1 MSELTWGYTPP
12 SDTGPSAQRR
22 TVAESIK
29 RLLWEPVMTAEE
41 AADLSVAVKIICAL
55 RLMILVTLFCFP
67 SASLYTDTMV
77 RGQLALIVG
86 AALVPAGFSVL
97 FLVRWDQFAW
107 RIGASWWWMI
117 IEAACG
123 VTLIA
128 SRAVDTPVSPLVS
141 VGIILLIVTA
151 GRRALVV
158 AGGTLLGVLVS
169 LLTGTFPMSFNDGT
183 EGDNF
188 RALTLVFSTG
198 AYLLAGNL
206 LRGMLLFQGQATRSW
221 VSSQSRE
228 AIGREQIRVAEEVR
242 DQMGKLL
249 TDSLAMA
256 NTLAEA
262 LQDRPSTAQLAR
274 QLVNGLEI
282 AVGESATLFAGL
294 DSPAASAMPTCRS
307 VVDAFARQMPSAV
320 IEMSL
325 EDSVQLAPAV
335 NQELVVALSELLDN
349 VRRHSRA
356 TKAHVR
362 LLAGAGSVSLQVS
375 DNGIG
380 LPKGCDLAAF
390 EEAGRVGLV
399 GVRERVARVGGTFDI
414 ESGPSGTT
422 TTLVFFT
429 APRRLGTTTVS
440 DEHRTQTTP
449 SHPMGTAATMDDEH
463 RTQTGLF
470 HPMGTAATVSDE
482 QRTQT
487 SHFHPMG
494 TAPH

>member
-1 MSELTWGYTPP
+1 MSEMTWSFTKAPP
-12 SDTGPSAQRR
+12 SEADQGR
-22 TVAESIK
+22 TVGETLK
-29 RLLWEPVMTAEE
+29 RMFWDPVLTAEE
-41 AADLSVAVKIICAL
+41 AADLSVAVKIVCAL
-55 RLMILVTLFCFP
+55 RLVILVTLFCFP
-67 SASLYTDTMV
+67 SASLYTGTMV
-77 RGQLALIVG
+77 DGQLALIIG
-86 AALVPAGFSVL
+86 AAVVPAGFSGL
-97 FLVRWDQFAW
+97 FLACWTQFAW
-107 RIGASWWWMI
+107 RIGVSWGWMV
-117 IEAACG
+117 IEAGCV

-128 SRAVDTPVSPLVS
+128 SRATDTPVSPLISSTIV
-141 VGIILLIVTA
+141 LMIVTA
-151 GRRALVV
+151 GRRTLLV
-158 AGGTLLGVLVS
+158 AGSTLLGVLVT

-183 EGDNF
+183 EGDSF
-188 RALTLVFSTG
+188 RAVTLVFSTG

-206 LRGMLLFQGQATRSW
+206 LRRMLLFQGQATRSW

-242 DQMGKLL
+242 DQMGELL

-256 NTLAEA
+256 KTLAGS
-262 LQDRPSTAQLAR
+262 LQDRPEAAQLAR

-282 AVGESATLFAGL
+282 AVGESATLFSGL
-294 DSPAASAMPTCRS
+294 DSPAASALPTCRS

-375 DNGIG
+375 DNGVG

-390 EEAGRVGLV
+390 EEAGHVGLV
-399 GVRERVARVGGTFDI
+399 GVRERVARIGGSFDI

-422 TTLVFFT
+422 TTLVF
-429 APRRLGTTTVS
+429 L
-440 DEHRTQTTP
+440 TTP
-449 SHPMGTAATMDDEH
+449 HQLGS
-463 RTQTGLF
+463 
-470 HPMGTAATVSDE
+470 V
-482 QRTQT
+482 
-487 SHFHPMG
+487 
-494 TAPH
+494 PH